1 MGNTLS
7 ASESFL
13 QSWNCANCGRINKTA
28 VALDGFAQCEYC
40 ADTARVRTFVPWLPR
55 LAGFATR
62 LFSSFVGEFGC
73 IQWQTVLVQARTP
86 RVVRLTR

>member
-1 MGNTLS
+1 MGNTRP

-13 QSWNCANCGRINKTA
+13 QNWNCANCGRANKTA

-55 LAGFATR
+55 LASFATR
-62 LFSSFVGEFGC
+62 LFSSLVEESGC
-73 IQWQTVLVQARTP
+73 IQWQPVLVEARPP
-86 RVVRLTR
+86 RGVRRIR